1 MNEFVICRARKSDM
15 TEFGEY
21 YSQMDIP
28 VLLWIFD
35 IERLLCL
42 MSANTQCGKWEC
54 DIATMFRLQFDEW
67 RRTYFVSFIIFLLFV
82 RIKF

>member
-15 TEFGEY
+15 TKFGEY
-21 YSQMDIP
+21 YSQMDIQ

-42 MSANTQCGKWEC
+42 MSANRILNVANGNAILQQCFAFNLMSGG
-54 DIATMFRLQFDEW
+54 
-67 RRTYFVSFIIFLLFV
+67 
-82 RIKF
+82 